1 MGPEGFTALQVKS
14 LSLPERQGWV
24 TYETDV
30 SDEFAKRK
38 RKKQMIRLEAAK
50 ASLECIPDSP
60 AAAILPASCVSTVVP
75 DQTASACEIRI
86 H

>member
-1 MGPEGFTALQVKS
+1 
-14 LSLPERQGWV
+14 
-24 TYETDV
+24 
-30 SDEFAKRK
+30 
-38 RKKQMIRLEAAK
+38 MIRLEAAK
-50 ASLECIPDSP
+50 ASLECIPDSR